1 LCHFL
6 PMMEERNRRTDNP
19 GVQSILNFL
28 GQMGRGR
35 LLVMGAVAALML
47 AVLGYVAFR
56 GSSPEMGFLYTG
68 LEPGAASQIAD
79 QLKSQNVPYQVA
91 ADGTALMV
99 PRDRMAELRM
109 SLASQQLGAKIGYDV
124 LDAEQ
129 PFGVSASRAKMNETR
144 AIEGELAKSIQTLDS
159 VSGAR
164 VQIVMPERELFASE
178 PRKSTASVTLK
189 TLGRLKPEQI
199 NSIRYLV
206 SSAVPELLPDN
217 VSIVDQTGALLARA
231 GEPGSDGGGD
241 LEQQQTAVA
250 ARLRSQIESLL
261 EPIYGAGK
269 VRAEVSVQLER
280 SQTREETEVY
290 DPENQV
296 IQRQVSVESADQNTE
311 GQNSQPSGTT
321 VSNQLP
327 ENATDGAAGSS
338 RATQSN
344 QTSED
349 TTYQNSVTRKVLVNA
364 PGSVKRLTVAVTI
377 DGGKAGVPKPQIQQV
392 TRLVENSVGA
402 VTERGD
408 SVIVESMAFA
418 KAEDVAEV
426 STALPFGI
434 NMDQIMSVLKLII
447 IAGAGIVVLRILRS
461 RGGGSEQ
468 GQFQL
473 AAAGPLEGDSSLNAV
488 FADAQ
493 NALSDQARG
502 DALRMAEEAAATKK
516 AAVISQLGSRVA
528 TDPTAAANV
537 FRQWLNG

>member
-1 LCHFL
+1 MDG
-6 PMMEERNRRTDNP
+6 PD
-19 GVQSILNFL
+19 VQSILKFL

-35 LLVMGAVAALML
+35 LLLMGAVAALLL
-47 AVLGYVAFR
+47 AVLGTVAFR

-68 LEPGAASQIAD
+68 LEPEAASKIAD
-79 QLKSQNVPYQVA
+79 QLKSQNVPYQVT
-91 ADGTALMV
+91 ADGTSLMV

-144 AIEGELAKSIQTLDS
+144 AIEGELAKSIATLDS
-159 VSGAR
+159 VTGAR

-206 SSAVPELLPDN
+206 SSAVPELLPEN
-217 VSIVDQTGALLARA
+217 ISIVDQTGALLARA
-231 GEPGSDGGGD
+231 GELGTDGGGD
-241 LEQQQTAVA
+241 LEQQQTAAA
-250 ARLRSQIESLL
+250 ARLRSQIETLL

-280 SQTREETEVY
+280 SQTREESEVY
-290 DPENQV
+290 DPEKQV
-296 IQRQVSVESADQNTE
+296 IQRQVSVESSDENTE
-311 GQNSQPSGTT
+311 GQNAQPSGTT

-327 ENATDGAAGSS
+327 ENAAGGGASNN

-349 TTYQNSVTRKVLVNA
+349 TTYQNSITRKVLVNA

-418 KAEDVAEV
+418 KAEDVAAV
-426 STALPFGI
+426 STGLPLGI
-434 NMDQIMSVLKLII
+434 TMDQIMSVLKLLI

-461 RGGGSEQ
+461 RGGVGGGGGAE

-473 AAAGPLEGDSSLNAV
+473 ATSGAPNASPGLDAV

-493 NALSDQARG
+493 NALSDNARA
-502 DALRMAEEAAATKK
+502 DALRMAEEAAASKK
-516 AAVISQLGSRVA
+516 TEVINQLGNRVA

>member
-1 LCHFL
+1 
-6 PMMEERNRRTDNP
+6 
-19 GVQSILNFL
+19 
-28 GQMGRGR
+28 
-35 LLVMGAVAALML
+35 
-47 AVLGYVAFR
+47 
-56 GSSPEMGFLYTG
+56 
-68 LEPGAASQIAD
+68 
-79 QLKSQNVPYQVA
+79 
-91 ADGTALMV
+91 
-99 PRDRMAELRM
+99 
-109 SLASQQLGAKIGYDV
+109 
-124 LDAEQ
+124 
-129 PFGVSASRAKMNETR
+129 
-144 AIEGELAKSIQTLDS
+144 
-159 VSGAR
+159 
-164 VQIVMPERELFASE
+164 
-178 PRKSTASVTLK
+178 
-189 TLGRLKPEQI
+189 
-199 NSIRYLV
+199 
-206 SSAVPELLPDN
+206 
-217 VSIVDQTGALLARA
+217 
-231 GEPGSDGGGD
+231 
-241 LEQQQTAVA
+241 
-250 ARLRSQIESLL
+250 
-261 EPIYGAGK
+261 
-269 VRAEVSVQLER
+269 
-280 SQTREETEVY
+280 
-290 DPENQV
+290 
-296 IQRQVSVESADQNTE
+296 
-311 GQNSQPSGTT
+311 

-473 AAAGPLEGDSSLNAV
+473 AAAGPLEGGSSLNAV

-493 NALSDQARG
+493 NALSDEARG

>member
-1 LCHFL
+1 
-6 PMMEERNRRTDNP
+6 MVEELDPRTDGP
-19 GVQSILNFL
+19 DVQSIMKFL

-35 LLVMGAVAALML
+35 LLLMGAVAALLL
-47 AVLGYVAFR
+47 AVLGTVAFR

-68 LEPGAASQIAD
+68 LEPEAASKIAD
-79 QLKSQNVPYQVA
+79 QLKSQNVPYQVT
-91 ADGTALMV
+91 ADGTSLMV

-144 AIEGELAKSIQTLDS
+144 AIEGELAKSIATLDS
-159 VSGAR
+159 VTGAR

-206 SSAVPELLPDN
+206 SSAVPELLPEN
-217 VSIVDQTGALLARA
+217 ISIVDQTGALLARA
-231 GEPGSDGGGD
+231 GELGTDGGGD
-241 LEQQQTAVA
+241 LEQQQTAAA
-250 ARLRSQIESLL
+250 ARLRSQIETLL

-280 SQTREETEVY
+280 SQTREESEVY
-290 DPENQV
+290 DPEKQV
-296 IQRQVSVESADQNTE
+296 IQRQVSVESSDQNTE
-311 GQNSQPSGTT
+311 GQNAQPSGTT

-327 ENATDGAAGSS
+327 ENAAGGGAGNN
-338 RATQSN
+338 RATLSN

-349 TTYQNSVTRKVLVNA
+349 TTYQNSITRKVLVNA

-418 KAEDVAEV
+418 KAEDVAPV
-426 STALPFGI
+426 SAALPLGI
-434 NMDQIMSVLKLII
+434 TMDQIMSVLKLLI

-461 RGGGSEQ
+461 RGGVGGGEE

-473 AAAGPLEGDSSLNAV
+473 ATSGAPAASPSLDAV
-488 FADAQ
+488 FTDAQ
-493 NALSDQARG
+493 NALSDNARA
-502 DALRMAEEAAATKK
+502 DALRMAEEAAANKK
-516 AAVISQLGSRVA
+516 TEVINQLGNRVA

>member
-1 LCHFL
+1 
-6 PMMEERNRRTDNP
+6 M
-19 GVQSILNFL
+19 QSILNFL

-35 LLVMGAVAALML
+35 LLVMGGVAALLL

-68 LEPGAASQIAD
+68 LEPGAASTIAD

-109 SLASQQLGAKIGYDV
+109 SLASQQIGAKIGYDV

-144 AIEGELAKSIQTLDS
+144 AIEGELAKSIETLDS

-178 PRKSTASVTLK
+178 PRKATASVTLK

-206 SSAVPELLPDN
+206 SSAVPELLPEN
-217 VSIVDQTGALLARA
+217 ISIVDQTGALLARA

-280 SQTREETEVY
+280 SQTREETEEY
-290 DPENQV
+290 DPDKQV

-311 GQNSQPSGTT
+311 GQNSQPVGTT

-327 ENATDGAAGSS
+327 ENAADGAAGSN

-418 KAEDVAEV
+418 KAEDVAAV

-461 RGGGSEQ
+461 RGGGGGEE

-473 AAAGPLEGDSSLNAV
+473 AAAGSLEGASGLDAV

-502 DALRMAEEAAATKK
+502 DALRMAEEAASAKK
-516 AAVISQLGSRVA
+516 AQVIQQLGGRVA